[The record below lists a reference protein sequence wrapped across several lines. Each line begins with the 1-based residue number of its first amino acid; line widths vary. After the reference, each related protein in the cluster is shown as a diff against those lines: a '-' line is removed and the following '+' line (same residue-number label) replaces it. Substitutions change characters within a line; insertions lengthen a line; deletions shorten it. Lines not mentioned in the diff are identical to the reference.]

1 MTKFPNPTPQI
12 WLDFEALPTE
22 AVDLSSEMIDQA
34 VELSAQ
40 IPNEQRQWQTY
51 LNVLA
56 LCSFEEWL
64 GTRATNLTTNRE
76 HCSLNEP
83 ATANAI
89 EAVCNLKVNEFK
101 LCLIATGSLTDE
113 EVTLPRAVVDLPEF
127 VPHFYVL
134 VEVQEE
140 QDTALVYGFL
150 SYDQLVNQRRRVNL
164 EAEEDWTYQLPLN
177 WFEGSPNHLLLNLR
191 CLEPTVIPLPMSLP
205 NRQLEL
211 SRMRSALE
219 ALLPQLQSPDRQLWQ
234 VLTWEQGAAVLTSP
248 ELLNWLYQLQSQT
261 VEPQSIVSLQN
272 HLADILQ
279 LLTQPALNAGRWLS
293 NQLDELAQELS
304 WALLPNF
311 AMRGEMRS
319 EGIPL
324 GLSLGEEFPAIGEM
338 RSLRSPEEE
347 FPAIVRQLVQT
358 GVEIPLQ
365 ARGAYRNLNL
375 AGTPLRVYAVTWPM
389 RSESIDEWTLLL
401 VLGGSPGISLPPG
414 LQLRVSDQ
422 SSVLVEQVWDAGQ
435 GDSYLFT
442 SVIGAWDEKF
452 IVTVSLTPSI
462 KQTLPPFSF
471 NPQQESL

>member
-1 MTKFPNPTPQI
+1 MRNFPNPNTQI
-12 WLDFEALPTE
+12 LLDFEALPTE

-34 VELSAQ
+34 VELSSN
-40 IPNEQRQWQTY
+40 IPNEQLQWQSY

-56 LCSFEEWL
+56 LCGFEEWL
-64 GTRATNLTTNRE
+64 GTRATNLTLERE
-76 HCSLNEP
+76 DCSVNEP

-89 EAVCNLKVNEFK
+89 AAVGNLKVNEFK

-127 VPHFYVL
+127 VAHFYVL

-140 QDTALVYGFL
+140 QDTAFVCGFL
-150 SYDQLVNQRRRVNL
+150 SYEELVNRLRRVNL
-164 EAEEDWTYQLPLN
+164 EAEEDWTYQLPLS
-177 WFEGSPNHLLLNLR
+177 WFEGNPNHLLLNLR
-191 CLEPTVIPLPMSLP
+191 CLEPTAIPLPLSLP
-205 NRQLEL
+205 NRQMAL
-211 SRMRSALE
+211 SQMRSELE
-219 ALLPQLQSPDRQLWQ
+219 ALLPELQSPDRQLWQ

-248 ELLNWLYQLQSQT
+248 ELLNWLYQLQSQR
-261 VEPQSIVSLQN
+261 VEPQSIVSVQN

-279 LLTQPALNAGRWLS
+279 LLTQPALNVGRWLS

-304 WALLPNF
+304 WALLPTPSF
-311 AMRGEMRS
+311 ALRGEMRS
-319 EGIPL
+319 
-324 GLSLGEEFPAIGEM
+324 LGEEFQAIAE
-338 RSLRSPEEE
+338 
-347 FPAIVRQLVQT
+347 QLEQK

-365 ARGAYRNLNL
+365 ARGAYRNLSL

-401 VLGGSPGISLPPG
+401 VLGGWPGISLPPG

-422 SSVLVEQVWDAGQ
+422 TSVLVEQVWDAGQ
-435 GDSYLFT
+435 RDSYFFT
-442 SVIGAWDEKF
+442 SVIGTLDEKF

-471 NPQQESL
+471 NPQR

>member
-1 MTKFPNPTPQI
+1 MRNFPNSNTQML
-12 WLDFEALPTE
+12 LDFQALPTE
-22 AVDLSSEMIDQA
+22 AVDLSLEMIDQA
-34 VELSAQ
+34 LELSGQ
-40 IPNEQRQWQTY
+40 IPNEQLQWQTY

-56 LCSFEEWL
+56 LCGFEEWL
-64 GTRATNLTTNRE
+64 GTRATNLTLERE
-76 HCSLNEP
+76 DCSVNEP

-89 EAVCNLKVNEFK
+89 AAVSNLKVNEFK

-127 VPHFYVL
+127 VAHFYVL

-140 QDTALVYGFL
+140 QDTAVVYGFL
-150 SYDQLVNQRRRVNL
+150 SYDELVNRLRRVNL
-164 EAEEDWTYQLPLN
+164 EAEEDWTYQLPLS
-177 WFEGSPNHLLLNLR
+177 WFESNPNHLLLNLR
-191 CLEPTVIPLPMSLP
+191 CLEPTAMPLPMSLP
-205 NRQLEL
+205 DRQMAL
-211 SRMRSALE
+211 SRMRSELE
-219 ALLPQLQSPDRQLWQ
+219 ALLPQLQSPARQLWQ

-248 ELLNWLYQLQSQT
+248 ELLNWLYQLQSQR
-261 VEPQSIVSLQN
+261 VEPQSIVSVQN

-304 WALLPNF
+304 WALLPRPSF
-311 AMRGEMRS
+311 GLRGEMR
-319 EGIPL
+319 
-324 GLSLGEEFPAIGEM
+324 SLGEEFPAIGEM
-338 RSLRSPEEE
+338 RSLRSPGEE
-347 FPAIVRQLVQT
+347 FPAIVKQLEQE

-375 AGTPLRVYAVTWPM
+375 AGTPLRVYAVTWPI

-401 VLGGSPGISLPPG
+401 VLGGSPGISLPAG

-422 SSVLVEQVWDAGQ
+422 TSVLVEQVWDAGQ
-435 GDSYLFT
+435 GDSYFFT
-442 SVIGAWDEKF
+442 SVIGTLDEKF

-471 NPQQESL
+471 NPQL